1 MRKITIHL
9 PDNSTM
15 EVSSGVSLGQIAKE
29 ISPGLFQNALA
40 AKVNDRLVDL
50 AAILTED
57 SHLEILTYNSPES
70 HDILLHS
77 TSHVMAQAVKQL
89 YPQAKVTI
97 GPAIENRFYYD
108 FDIEPP
114 LTDNDLAAIEARMN
128 EIIAADLPLVR
139 REISRDEAIE
149 LFTKMG
155 ETYKVEIIR
164 EIEPDVPLSIYTEG
178 DFTDLCRGPH
188 IPSTGKIKA
197 FKLLNVAGAYWRGD
211 SRNKMLTRIYGTSFA
226 SQKELKKYLNFI
238 EEAKKRDHRKLG
250 KSLELFEINDQVGPG
265 LALWHPRGA
274 LLLQNIKDYW
284 TKEHLKRDYNLVQ
297 TPHIGKAQLWET
309 SGHLDFYRESMFNG
323 MTVEG
328 ETYYIKPM
336 NCPFHI
342 HIYKWKTRSY
352 RDLPIRYAELGT
364 VYRYELS
371 GVLHGLMRVRGF
383 TQDDAHI
390 ICTPEQLNEEI
401 EKLVIFSFEFIR
413 SFGFED
419 MDVYI
424 ATRPKEKYV
433 GSPENW
439 AEATEA
445 LKAALNKLG
454 VEYHMDEGGGAF
466 YGPKIDIKIRDAL
479 NRSWQCTTIQFD
491 FNESERFNMEY
502 IAADGSKQRP
512 YMIHRAIMGSLERF
526 VGVLIEHTVGD
537 FPLWIAPVQAVVI
550 PVTNNQDQ
558 IASEFHKLLLENGI
572 RAEINLNNDTVGAK
586 IRNAELMKIPLMMI
600 IGEREAGAR
609 QVSVRRRKV
618 GDTGLL
624 SWEEAINQI
633 NDEMALKNKNL
644 EVSTKEQNP
653 APKTADGA

>member
-1 MRKITIHL
+1 MESNRKITIHL

-15 EVSSGVSLGQIAKE
+15 EVSAGVSAGQIAKE

-50 AAILTED
+50 STIISED
-57 SHLEILTYNSPES
+57 ARLEILTYNSPES
-70 HDILLHS
+70 QEILLHS

-114 LTDNDLAAIEARMN
+114 LTDGDLPAIEARMN
-128 EIIAADLPLVR
+128 EIIAADLPIIR
-139 REISRDEAIE
+139 REVSREEAIE
-149 LFTKMG
+149 LFSKMG

-164 EIEPDVPLSIYTEG
+164 EIEPDVPLSIYTQG

-226 SQKELKKYLNFI
+226 TQKELKKYLNFI
-238 EEAKKRDHRKLG
+238 EEAKRRDHRKLG
-250 KSLELFEINDQVGPG
+250 KSLELFEINEQVGPG
-265 LALWHPRGA
+265 LVLWYPRGA

-284 TKEHLKRDYNLVQ
+284 IKEHLKRGYDLVQ

-309 SGHLDFYRESMFNG
+309 SGHLDFYRESMFDG

-336 NCPFHI
+336 NCPFHMQ
-342 HIYKWKTRSY
+342 IYKSKTRSY

-390 ICTPEQLNEEI
+390 ICTPEQLNDEI
-401 EKLVIFSFEFIR
+401 QSLVLFSFEFVR
-413 SFGFED
+413 SFGFKE
-419 MDVYI
+419 MDVYV

-445 LKAALNKLG
+445 LKAALSKLDI
-454 VEYHMDEGGGAF
+454 EYHIDEGGGAF

-491 FNESERFNMEY
+491 FNEPERFNMDY
-502 IAADGSKQRP
+502 IASDGNKRRP

-526 VGVLIEHTVGD
+526 AGVLIEHTVGD

-558 IASEFHKLLLENGI
+558 IATEFYKLLIDNGI
-572 RAEINLNNDTVGAK
+572 RAEINLQNDTIGAK
-586 IRNAELMKIPLMMI
+586 IRDAELMKIPFMFI
-600 IGEREAGAR
+600 IGEREATGR
-609 QVSVRRRKV
+609 QISIRRRKI
-618 GDTGLL
+618 GDTGVM
-624 SWEEAINQI
+624 SWEEAIDLIVKEIQ
-633 NDEMALKNKNL
+633 LKKENK
-644 EVSTKEQNP
+644 S
-653 APKTADGA
+653 

>member
-1 MRKITIHL
+1 MESIRKITIQL
-9 PDNSTM
+9 PDDSTM
-15 EVSSGVSLGQIAKE
+15 PANVGISVGQIAKE
-29 ISPGLFQNALA
+29 IGPGLFQNALA
-40 AKVNDRLVDL
+40 AKVNDKLVDL
-50 AAILTED
+50 STLISED
-57 SHLEILTYNSPES
+57 SRLEILTYNSPEAA
-70 HDILLHS
+70 DILLHS
-77 TSHVMAQAVKQL
+77 TSHIMAQAVKQL

-114 LTDNDLAAIEARMN
+114 LTDNDLAKIEERMN
-128 EIIAADLPLVR
+128 DIIAADLPLER
-139 REISRDEAIE
+139 RVVSRNEAID
-149 LFTKMG
+149 LFTGMG

-164 EIEPDVPLSIYTEG
+164 EIAPELPLSIYTQG

-188 IPSTGKIKA
+188 IPSTGRIKA
-197 FKLLNVAGAYWRGD
+197 FKLLNIAGAYWRGD
-211 SRNKMLTRIYGTSFA
+211 SRNKMLTRIYGTAFA
-226 SQKELKKYLNFI
+226 TQKDLKKYLNFL
-238 EEAKKRDHRKLG
+238 EEAKRRDHRKLG
-250 KSLELFEINDQVGPG
+250 KSLELFEINDQIGPG
-265 LALWHPRGA
+265 LVLWYPRGA

-284 TKEHLKRDYNLVQ
+284 IKEHLKHGYELVQ

-309 SGHLDFYRESMFNG
+309 SGHLGFYRESMFDG

-328 ETYYIKPM
+328 DTYYIKPM

-342 HIYKWKTRSY
+342 QIYKSKTRSY
-352 RDLPIRYAELGT
+352 RDLPVRYAELGT

-390 ICTPEQLNEEI
+390 ICAPEQLNEEI
-401 EKLVIFSFEFIR
+401 EKLVLFSFEFIR

-419 MDVYI
+419 MDVYV

-445 LKAALNKLG
+445 LKAALQKLG

-491 FNESERFNMEY
+491 FNMSERFKMEY
-502 IAADGSKQRP
+502 IASDGSKRQP

-526 VGVLIEHTVGD
+526 AGVLIEHTVGD
-537 FPLWIAPVQAVVI
+537 FPLWIAPVQAVVM
-550 PVTNNQDQ
+550 PVTNVQDS
-558 IASEFHKLLLENGI
+558 IATELHQALIEHGI
-572 RAEINLNNDTVGAK
+572 RAELNLKNDTIGAK
-586 IRNAELMKIPLMMI
+586 IRQAEMMKIPFMFI
-600 IGEREAGAR
+600 IGEREAAGR
-609 QVSVRRRKV
+609 LVSVRRRKM
-618 GDTGLL
+618 GDTGVI
-624 SWEEAINQI
+624 SWDEAISLI
-633 NDEMALKNKNL
+633 AGEAELKKENK
-644 EVSTKEQNP
+644 S
-653 APKTADGA
+653 